1 MADDPKRESSD
12 ASGLRGSSSPEGEED
27 RRLGIDRRRFSYNA
41 HIPERRSGAERRFST
56 ENRNGNGFRMSPKQ
70 RSDMERRATFA

>member
-1 MADDPKRESSD
+1 MAHDPKRESSD
-12 ASGLRGSSSPEGEED
+12 ASGSRVPASLELEGD

-41 HIPERRSGAERRFST
+41 HIPERRSGAERRFIV
-56 ENRNGNGFRMSPKQ
+56 ENRNGNGSRLSAKQ